1 MTTRRLVAPILAA
14 LAGALVVVGSVAPAW
29 GGAEVRSGETP
40 AVCRRL
46 EARLAE
52 VPGMRDRIRNQ
63 VRTLE
68 ERIAEVGDPRRRAR
82 VAARLASRLANL
94 RTLDERLTAQVVD
107 AESRCAGST

>member
-1 MTTRRLVAPILAA
+1 
-14 LAGALVVVGSVAPAW
+14 
-29 GGAEVRSGETP
+29 
-40 AVCRRL
+40 
-46 EARLAE
+46 
-52 VPGMRDRIRNQ
+52 MRDRIRNQ

-107 AESRCAGST
+107 AEARCAGST